1 MGAYAMTDYLL
12 IAFAILQILDGYTT
26 YTAVTG
32 GKGKEANG
40 LLAFLFKKVGLIPV
54 MLVKGAALVYVA
66 SLVDQ
71 PSLIGMCAIYVFIVA
86 NNFRVI
92 YGR

>member
-1 MGAYAMTDYLL
+1 MTDYLL
-12 IAFAILQILDGYTT
+12 IFFAVLQILDGYTT

-32 GKGKEANG
+32 GKGREANG
-40 LLAFLFKKVGLIPV
+40 LLAFLFKKAGLVPV
-54 MLVKGAALVYVA
+54 MLVKGIALVYVA
-66 SLVDQ
+66 SLVEQ
-71 PSLIGMCAIYVFIVA
+71 PYLIGICAIYVFIVA

>member
-1 MGAYAMTDYLL
+1 MTDYLL

-26 YTAVTG
+26 HTAVTS
-32 GKGKEANG
+32 GKGREANG
-40 LLAFLFKKVGLIPV
+40 LLASLFKKAGLIPV
-54 MLVKGAALVYVA
+54 MLVKGVALVYVA
-66 SLVDQ
+66 SLVEQ
-71 PSLIGMCAIYVFIVA
+71 PYLISMCVIYVLIVA